1 MATSGSGIKVESEK
15 IVKREEE
22 TEVGTH
28 EIRRSGLGFCQNI
41 LTNEAIG

>member
-22 TEVGTH
+22 IGVGTH
-28 EIRRSGLGFCQNI
+28 EIRRSGWDFVRI
-41 LTNEAIG
+41 Y